1 MNKVIS
7 ADGTSIAFD
16 RLGHGPA
23 LILIGGG
30 PTDRSANAALADLL
44 SEHFTVYNYDR
55 RGRGDSGDT
64 TPYAV
69 DREYEDI
76 QALITE
82 AGGSALVYGTSGGG
96 IIALEAA
103 ARGLSITRLAVWEPP
118 YILPGSRPAVPA
130 DYADQLA
137 RLLDEDRRGD
147 MLDLFF
153 IAAVGI
159 PAEFVAPMRAMPGRQ
174 AMEGI
179 AHTLVYDAA
188 ITGDFS
194 LPADRIATV
203 TVPTVVIDGG
213 TTPWLTVAAEAVAA
227 TLPGARRHT
236 LDGQPHNVDPAA
248 IAPALTAF
256 FAG

>member
-7 ADGTSIAFD
+7 ADGTPIAFD

-44 SEHFTVYNYDR
+44 SGHFTVYNYDR

-103 ARGLSITRLAVWEPP
+103 ARGLSITGLAVWEPP

-130 DYADQLA
+130 DYADRLA

-159 PAEFVAPMRAMPGRQ
+159 PEEFVAPMRAMPGRS
-174 AMEGI
+174 AMEAI

-213 TTPWLTVAAEAVAA
+213 TTPWLTAAAEAVAA

-256 FAG
+256 FTG

>member
-7 ADGTSIAFD
+7 ADGTPIAFD

-30 PTDRSANAALADLL
+30 PTDRSANAPLADLL

-64 TPYAV
+64 APYAV

-96 IIALEAA
+96 VIALEAA
-103 ARGLSITRLAVWEPP
+103 ARGLSITRLAVWETP

-137 RLLDEDRRGD
+137 RLLDQDRRGD
-147 MLDLFF
+147 MLELFF
-153 IAAVGI
+153 TGAVGI
-159 PAEFVAPMRAMPGRQ
+159 PAEFVAPMRAMPGWP
-174 AMEGI
+174 AMEAI

-213 TTPWLTVAAEAVAA
+213 TTPWLTAAAEAVAT

-236 LDGQPHNVDPAA
+236 LNGQPHNVDPTA

-256 FAG
+256 FTS